1 MFQYVKPLSFR
12 GTKLIIKLSKGRR
25 RVIYFKDSI
34 LEISKLI
41 ELLFKE
47 IVIIYKMSASWKY
60 VICSLIQFLK
70 YYRRGGLGER
80 T

>member
-47 IVIIYKMSASWKY
+47 IVIIYKMSAS
-60 VICSLIQFLK
+60 
-70 YYRRGGLGER
+70 
-80 T
+80 